1 MDRKIS
7 GLYKKVILT
16 LVMILLEVIFQIIFL
31 IGLPISYLTYL
42 AFVGLA
48 PLFLMAIYA
57 YGIGRISSS
66 GFFEGVISSFV
77 GGLLNIVVSL
87 IGNYIFITESVINE
101 IIESFSSITS
111 KNISA
116 SVEVKGGGNIVFN
129 IVIAFIICVIFSR
142 IGNRYYEKYNKIQ
155 TNGVI

>member
-16 LVMILLEVIFQIIFL
+16 LVMIVLEVIFQIMFL
-31 IGLPISYLTYL
+31 IGFPISYLTYL

-57 YGIGRISSS
+57 YGIGRVSSR
-66 GFFEGVISSFV
+66 GFFESVISSFI
-77 GGLLNIVVSL
+77 GGLLNIAVSL
-87 IGNYIFITESVINE
+87 IGAYVFITESVINE

-129 IVIAFIICVIFSR
+129 IVIAFIICVIFSK
-142 IGNRYYEKYNKIQ
+142 IGNRYCEKHNKIQ
-155 TNGVI
+155 TNSVI